1 MDVCSCGRGLRV
13 GVAAHTGTMQD
24 GSRMGR
30 ERAGLR
36 ANHSGRRD
44 RRQEAHGT
52 APVAAAAAVQLTV
65 THSSALWRE
74 QGVED
79 GAQQAGEGHSRPCQ
93 LHERIFLSFDGV
105 HCNERP

>member
-1 MDVCSCGRGLRV
+1 MQAVDVCSCGRGLRV

-52 APVAAAAAVQLTV
+52 APVQLKAEAGSGGGSG
-65 THSSALWRE
+65 HRAGRRE
-74 QGVED
+74 QRGQWESRGGVQ
-79 GAQQAGEGHSRPCQ
+79 GAEGGEEG
-93 LHERIFLSFDGV
+93 GV
-105 HCNERP
+105 GG